1 MYKNN
6 FNELKDKN
14 KIQKTKTI
22 LKAKAYNLPS
32 DVIDKIISK
41 IDLRKQYT
49 ITCTHN
55 TDILK
60 KNSYKEDFYNDGYS
74 CNVSIRVILGNFTP
88 GSIDGD
94 QILDPEI
101 TEQDIIA
108 FEKRISVASENQKD
122 VRYVL
127 FVYSPINND

>member
-1 MYKNN
+1 M
-6 FNELKDKN
+6 
-14 KIQKTKTI
+14 
-22 LKAKAYNLPS
+22 
-32 DVIDKIISK
+32 
-41 IDLRKQYT
+41 RKQYT

-55 TDILK
+55 IDILK

-108 FEKRISVASENQKD
+108 FEKRISVAS
-122 VRYVL
+122 
-127 FVYSPINND
+127 